1 MTEPSQPTQEDTP
14 KRKRGS
20 VGMKWIVVMVVTAF
34 LLGILTGMKIQQAR
48 EETPIIVVGG

>member
-20 VGMKWIVVMVVTAF
+20 VGMKWIVVMVITAF